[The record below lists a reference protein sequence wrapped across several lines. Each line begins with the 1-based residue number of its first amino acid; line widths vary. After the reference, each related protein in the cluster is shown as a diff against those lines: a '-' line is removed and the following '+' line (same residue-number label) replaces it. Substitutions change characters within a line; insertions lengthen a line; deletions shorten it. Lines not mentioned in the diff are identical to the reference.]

1 MSLSHLHLAQTMR
14 EEAKKLEDF
23 KEKQKEARKRVRC
36 TSSIS
41 YFVIYLLKVKCAI
54 SALPVSL
61 NGKTFHTW
69 RKLFVSVSIHLDGCC
84 SFDTGP
90 LGNMGVQF
98 LALFFFFLPRCKSD
112 HLLWCCKEITILMT
126 QHEHAIPHEHFTIST
141 ILSCENK
148 SCMQGRIYVASN
160 KQCYYTKMK
169 Y

>member
-98 LALFFFFLPRCKSD
+98 LALFFFFYPGVKV
-112 HLLWCCKEITILMT
+112 TICSGVARKLQYWWHNTNTQFLMNT
-126 QHEHAIPHEHFTIST
+126 SLFR
-141 ILSCENK
+141 LSWAVK
-148 SCMQGRIYVASN
+148 
-160 KQCYYTKMK
+160 TKAACREEYM
-169 Y
+169 